1 MNSISRKKA
10 NYPIT
15 PQLSDYLKRYNR
27 ASQLPITYS
36 QLKEYAFAI
45 PVYDKRGVD
54 TLWESVTYAP
64 EAAEGIMKGLK
75 SVYALLKT
83 QGDEKFTEHLD
94 VDRIDYCTFGNSHPF
109 RIRIINRFNDNYD
122 YFYIKT
128 ADASRIYGLE
138 LEHTLSPNRI
148 SYYIDNDTLVEEHIV
163 GIPADLFVT
172 GYLSRPETN
181 PTRIA
186 KEFVKFN
193 ERCFVRLLGD
203 MRAYNYVVDITP
215 DFDAIQY
222 RLRAIDFDQQC
233 YEGRKNLYLPQ
244 FYKENKA
251 FVDLCSSQLNENT
264 IAQYQSEERSLIA
277 RRVKNSGNRLP
288 SLLEAMKQQPLST
301 PEKIAQLG
309 AELTQ
314 HYNDAAFTNAPTM
327 GHLVELSLQKTVHSL

>member
-309 AELTQ
+309 EELTQ
-314 HYNDAAFTNAPTM
+314 HYHDVAFANATTM
-327 GHLVELSLQKTVHSL
+327 GHLVELSLQKTIHSL